1 MQDVITDREKYIGGS
16 DIPCIMGISSFK
28 KRFDLLL
35 EKAQLQENTFLG
47 NEFTEYGNVMEG
59 KIRDYLNKGKKKPY
73 LEDCVIEGDLR
84 YHSDGFDGKEVLE
97 IKTTSQIH
105 DQVDQYKVY
114 LVQLLFGIQIHH
126 VKKGKL
132 AVYERPQDFN
142 EEFDESRL
150 KVYDIDIK
158 DWKPLVEDINVA
170 VDQFRI
176 DLSKLKANPFL
187 TESDLEPKEL
197 IECSNAMLELNNKI
211 RAYKQLE
218 AQYNEFKESM
228 YKLMDTYQIKQYDTL
243 KGLKFA
249 RVDEVKDK
257 TIIEKQF
264 DLESFKND
272 HPDIYERYMADV
284 KVEKKGRKGY
294 VKVTDYGTIR

>member
-16 DIPCIMGISSFK
+16 DIPCVMGISPFK

-35 EKAQLQENTFLG
+35 EKAQLQDNDFAG
-47 NEFTEYGNVMEG
+47 NEFTKYGNVMEG

-105 DQVDQYKVY
+105 EQVDQYKVY

-142 EEFDESRL
+142 EEFDETRL
-150 KVYDIDIK
+150 KVYEIEFK
-158 DWKPLVEDINVA
+158 DWKPLVEDINMA

-176 DLSKLKANPFL
+176 DLAKVKANPFI
-187 TESDLEPKEL
+187 TEEELQPKEL
-197 IECSNAMLELNNKI
+197 IECSNKLLSLSAQM

-218 AQYNEFKESM
+218 AQYEEFKESM
-228 YKLMDTYQIKQYDTL
+228 YKFMFEYQIKQYDTL
-243 KGLKFA
+243 KGLKFT
-249 RVDEVKDK
+249 RVDSIETK
-257 TIIEKQF
+257 TVIEKQF
-264 DLESFKND
+264 DLDSFKAD
-272 HPDIYERYMADV
+272 CSDLYAKYMADV

-294 VKVTDYGTIR
+294 VKVTDYGTV